1 MDTCQS
7 LITSQVS
14 SSASK
19 HYSLRDLSNTQI
31 DKDSDYSQLLYRHK
45 GVSQSNSRKWNE
57 NFDYKPMAN
66 RSFDTKF
73 KTMNNQNNSQKYCSR
88 LSDIRELYNKYKS
101 KNSTDAKIN
110 LNISVKEQP
119 NNFEDT
125 FDNKIDNS
133 ELNQVPPLNEP
144 KIVSIEIKQVSEDM
158 KSSDKVKLDSLKCK
172 LCLLLS
178 TRL

>member
-1 MDTCQS
+1 
-7 LITSQVS
+7 
-14 SSASK
+14 
-19 HYSLRDLSNTQI
+19 
-31 DKDSDYSQLLYRHK
+31 
-45 GVSQSNSRKWNE
+45 
-57 NFDYKPMAN
+57 MAN